1 MRGLIYEAPLFIIM
15 KKYTAHFSLFALVY
29 ASFLV
34 LPAGLDAQQIVRDE
48 FDSLAKRVE
57 QLEASV
63 RMVKNAQIEG
73 LAAEAVS
80 AMPMDMADKESLIE
94 SVVNTIQAKEEGAN
108 FPWMDAAKWGSLKK
122 GMSPEDVVAIIGSPT
137 LNEPSM
143 HKRVDFVYTY
153 QGRRVATAKKV
164 EGIIRF
170 YKGKVV
176 EVEAPVL

>member
-1 MRGLIYEAPLFIIM
+1 M
-15 KKYTAHFSLFALVY
+15 KKHTTYFSLFALVC
-29 ASFLV
+29 ASFFV
-34 LPAGLDAQQIVRDE
+34 SSISLDAQQISRED
-48 FDSLAKRVE
+48 FDALAKRVE
-57 QLEASV
+57 QVEASV
-63 RMVKNAQIEG
+63 RMVKNTQIEG

-80 AMPMDMADKESLIE
+80 AMPMDMADKESLIV
-94 SVVNTIQAKEEGAN
+94 SVVNTIQAKEESAN
-108 FPWMDAAKWGSLKK
+108 FPWMDAAKWASLKK
-122 GMSPEDVVAIIGSPT
+122 GMSPEDVVALLGKPT

-170 YKGKVV
+170 YKGKAI